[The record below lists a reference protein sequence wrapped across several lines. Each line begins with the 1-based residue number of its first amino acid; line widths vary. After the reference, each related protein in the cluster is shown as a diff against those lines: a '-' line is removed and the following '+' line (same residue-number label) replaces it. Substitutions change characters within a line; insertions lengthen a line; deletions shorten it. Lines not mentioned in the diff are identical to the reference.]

1 MPALDISCDDL
12 VVADPAYVAARLG
25 ADPLWREW
33 WPELTLT
40 VSERRGLEG
49 VRWAVTG
56 AAIGTAEW
64 WLEEVRDGVVVHW
77 YLRVDPAR
85 PAGPRRLRRL
95 QERYVARYRQRIWRL
110 KDELEQGRAAGEVRP
125 GYEPAIVSRVGPE
138 VARATSA
145 VSTAEGPRQNPSRQR
160 RGESMAEQTTSTI
173 VVNATPKAIMAVIAD
188 FEAYPEWADSM
199 RETQVLSTDEA
210 GRPKQVRFKVDAGA
224 ISDEYTLDYVWARNE
239 VTWTLVQAKMVKGMD
254 GSYVLRDLG
263 DQGTEVT
270 YRLAVDVA
278 IPMIG
283 LLKRKAEKVIIDT
296 ALKGLKKRVES

>member
-1 MPALDISCDDL
+1 MPSLDISCDDL
-12 VVADPAYVAARLG
+12 VVADPAYVAQRLG
-25 ADPLWREW
+25 ADTLWRKW

-40 VSERRGLEG
+40 AAERRGEEG

-64 WLEEVRDGVVVHW
+64 WLESVRDGVVVHW
-77 YLRVDPAR
+77 YLRVDPVGSTSGR
-85 PAGPRRLRRL
+85 QLRKL
-95 QERYVARYRQRIWRL
+95 QERYVARYRKQIWRF
-110 KDELEQGRAAGEVRP
+110 KDEVESGRAAGEGRT
-125 GYEPAIVSRVGPE
+125 GSDPAIVSGVGIGAPPSAPE
-138 VARATSA
+138 PS
-145 VSTAEGPRQNPSRQR
+145 RQTTSRQR

-173 VVNATPKAIMAVIAD
+173 IVNATPKAIMAVIAD

-199 RETQVLSTDEA
+199 RETEVLATDEA

-224 ISDEYTLDYVWARNE
+224 ISDEYTLNYVWSRNE
-239 VTWTLVQAKMVKGMD
+239 VTWTLEKAKMVKGMD
-254 GSYVLRDLG
+254 GAYVLRDLG

-283 LLKRKAEKVIIDT
+283 MLKRKAEKVIIDT

>member
-12 VVADPAYVAARLG
+12 LVAEPAYVAQRLG
-25 ADPLWREW
+25 ADTLWKQW
-33 WPELTLT
+33 WPGLILTPT
-40 VSERRGLEG
+40 ERRGPDG

-56 AAIGTAEW
+56 EGIGTAEW
-64 WLEEVRDGVVVHW
+64 WLEPVRDGVVVHW
-77 YLRVDPAR
+77 YLRIDPVKAV
-85 PAGPRRLRRL
+85 GGRRLGKLR
-95 QERYVARYRQRIWRL
+95 ERYVAQYRANIWRL
-110 KDELEQGRAAGEVRP
+110 KDELEQGRAAGEGRVQSD
-125 GYEPAIVSRVGPE
+125 PAIVSSLDPGA
-138 VARATSA
+138 ARATSDQ
-145 VSTAEGPRQNPSRQR
+145 SWQNPSRQR

-224 ISDEYTLDYVWARNE
+224 ISDEYTLDYVWSRNE

>member
-1 MPALDISCDDL
+1 MPTLDVSCDDM
-12 VVADPAYVAARLG
+12 VVADPAYVAEQLG
-25 ADPLWREW
+25 ADTLWREW

-40 VSERRGLEG
+40 PTDRRGAQG

-64 WLEEVRDGVVVHW
+64 WLERVRDGVVVHW

-85 PAGPRRLRRL
+85 PVRGRALNRLR
-95 QERYVARYRQRIWRL
+95 ERYVRQYRERL
-110 KDELEQGRAAGEVRP
+110 WAFKDEAETGRAAGERRT
-125 GYEPAIVSRVGPE
+125 GDQAAIVSRSEQLQAAQLP
-138 VARATSA
+138 A
-145 VSTAEGPRQNPSRQR
+145 VQSSLGQSQQ

-173 VVNATPKAIMAVIAD
+173 VVNATPKEIMAVIAD
-188 FEAYPEWADSM
+188 FAAYPEWADSM

-224 ISDEYTLDYVWARNE
+224 ISDEYTLDYVWSRNE
-239 VTWTLVQAKMVKGMD
+239 VTWTLVEAKMVKGMD
-254 GSYVLRDLG
+254 GAYVLRELG
-263 DQGTEVT
+263 AEGTEVT
-270 YRLAVDVA
+270 YRLAVDIA

-283 LLKRKAEKVIIDT
+283 MLKRKAEKVIIDT

>member
-1 MPALDISCDDL
+1 MPSLDISCDDL
-12 VVADPAYVAARLG
+12 VVADPAYVADRLG
-25 ADPLWREW
+25 EDTLWREW

-40 VSERRGLEG
+40 PSERRGLEG
-49 VRWAVTG
+49 VRWEVTG

-64 WLEEVRDGVVVHW
+64 WLEQVRDGVVVHW
-77 YLRVDPAR
+77 YLRVDPV
-85 PAGPRRLRRL
+85 RRTGRRGLAKL
-95 QERYVARYRQRIWRL
+95 QEQYVARYRDNIWRF
-110 KDELEQGRAAGEVRP
+110 KDEVEGGRAAGERRS
-125 GYEPAIVSRVGPE
+125 GWEPAIVSG
-138 VARATSA
+138 
-145 VSTAEGPRQNPSRQR
+145 EGGGALSKSRQR

-199 RETQVLSTDEA
+199 RETEVLSTDEA

-224 ISDEYTLDYVWARNE
+224 ISDEYTLDYVWSRNE

-254 GSYVLRDLG
+254 GAYVLRDLG
-263 DQGTEVT
+263 DEGTEVT

-283 LLKRKAEKVIIDT
+283 MLKRKAEKVIIDT

>member
-1 MPALDISCDDL
+1 MPSLDISCDDL

-25 ADPLWREW
+25 ADTLWREW

-40 VSERRGLEG
+40 PSERRGLEG

-64 WLEEVRDGVVVHW
+64 WLEPVRDGVVVHW
-77 YLRVDPAR
+77 YLRVDPAKR
-85 PAGPRRLRRL
+85 SSTRSLNKL
-95 QERYVARYRQRIWRL
+95 KERYVARYRNRIWRF
-110 KDELEQGRAAGEVRP
+110 KDEVESGRAAGERST
-125 GYEPAIVSRVGPE
+125 GSDPAIVSGVGIGVPE
-138 VARATSA
+138 ADP
-145 VSTAEGPRQNPSRQR
+145 GPSRQNTSRQR

-199 RETQVLSTDEA
+199 RETKVLSTDEA
-210 GRPKQVRFKVDAGA
+210 GRPKQVKFKVDAGA
-224 ISDEYTLDYVWARNE
+224 ISDEYTLDYVWSRNE

-254 GSYVLRDLG
+254 GAYVLRDLG
-263 DQGTEVT
+263 ADGTEVT

-283 LLKRKAEKVIIDT
+283 MLKRKAEKVIIDT

>member
-1 MPALDISCDDL
+1 MPSLDISCDDL
-12 VVADPAYVAARLG
+12 VVADPAYVAQRLSS
-25 ADPLWREW
+25 DTLWREW
-33 WPELTLT
+33 WPEFTLT
-40 VSERRGLEG
+40 PSERRGQEG

-64 WLEEVRDGVVVHW
+64 WLEQVRDGVVVHW
-77 YLRVDPAR
+77 YLRVDPAGR
-85 PAGPRRLRRL
+85 GGARRLRKL
-95 QERYVARYRQRIWRL
+95 KERYVARYRNQIWRF
-110 KDELEQGRAAGEVRP
+110 KDEVESGRAAGMSRT
-125 GYEPAIVSRVGPE
+125 GWEPAIVSGVGIGVPGSAPE
-138 VARATSA
+138 PS
-145 VSTAEGPRQNPSRQR
+145 RQNTSRQR

-173 VVNATPKAIMAVIAD
+173 IVSATPKAIMAVIAD

-224 ISDEYTLDYVWARNE
+224 ISDEYTLNYVWSRNE
-239 VTWTLVQAKMVKGMD
+239 VTWTLEKAKMVKGMD
-254 GSYVLRDLG
+254 GAYVLRDLG
-263 DQGTEVT
+263 EEGTEVT

-283 LLKRKAEKVIIDT
+283 MLKRKAEKVIIDT

>member
-12 VVADPAYVAARLG
+12 IVADPAYVAERLG
-25 ADPLWREW
+25 AESLWREW

-40 VSERRGLEG
+40 AYERRGLEG
-49 VRWAVTG
+49 VRWTVQGGAV
-56 AAIGTAEW
+56 GTAEW
-64 WLEEVRDGVVVHW
+64 WLEQVRDGVVVHW
-77 YLRVDPAR
+77 YLRVDPSR
-85 PAGPRRLRRL
+85 TGGPRALAKL
-95 QERYVARYRQRIWRL
+95 QESYVARYRRNLWRF
-110 KDELEQGRAAGEVRP
+110 KDEVERGRAAGEHRP
-125 GYEPAIVSRVGPE
+125 GREPAIVS
-138 VARATSA
+138 A
-145 VSTAEGPRQNPSRQR
+145 VRTGVPSTPRQRK
-160 RGESMAEQTTSTI
+160 GVSMAEQTTSTI
-173 VVNATPKAIMAVIAD
+173 VVNATPSAIMKVIAD
-188 FEAYPEWADSM
+188 FESYPEWADSM

-224 ISDEYTLDYVWARNE
+224 ISDEYTLDYVWSRNE

-254 GSYVLRDLG
+254 GAYVLRNLG

-283 LLKRKAEKVIIDT
+283 MLKRKAEKVIIDT

>member
-1 MPALDISCDDL
+1 MPSLDISCDDL
-12 VVADPAYVAARLG
+12 VVADPAYVAERLG
-25 ADPLWREW
+25 ADTLWREW

-40 VSERRGLEG
+40 PSERRGPEG

-64 WLEEVRDGVVVHW
+64 WLEQVRDGVVVHW
-77 YLRVDPAR
+77 YLRVDPVR
-85 PAGPRRLRRL
+85 PAGPRRLRKLRE
-95 QERYVARYRQRIWRL
+95 QYVARYRHHLWAL
-110 KDELEQGRAAGEVRP
+110 KDELEAGRAAGERRP
-125 GYEPAIVSRVGPE
+125 GWEPAIVSRVE
-138 VARATSA
+138 
-145 VSTAEGPRQNPSRQR
+145 QPSRQR

-173 VVNATPKAIMAVIAD
+173 VVNASPKAIMAVIAD

-199 RETQVLSTDEA
+199 RETEVLSTDEA

-224 ISDEYTLDYVWARNE
+224 ISDEYTLDYVWSRNE

-254 GSYVLRDLG
+254 GAYVLRDLG
-263 DQGTEVT
+263 DGQTEVT

-283 LLKRKAEKVIIDT
+283 MLKRKAEKVIIDT